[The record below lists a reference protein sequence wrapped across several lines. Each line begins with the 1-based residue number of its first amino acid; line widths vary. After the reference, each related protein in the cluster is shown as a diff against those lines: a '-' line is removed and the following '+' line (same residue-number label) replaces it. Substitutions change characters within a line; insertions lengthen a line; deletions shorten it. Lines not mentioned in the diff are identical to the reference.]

1 MSPEVTAAWVEA
13 YLKQGPDMDVDS
25 HDEFAG
31 ILNLSRNEAK
41 QLCYQ
46 YMHTQPFLR
55 YIHFSSKETA
65 YWHVLKTLKS
75 KTRVDAIGVFTNI
88 RAHMEKKYQ
97 DCTATLFAKKDTSQL

>member
-25 HDEFAG
+25 HAEFAG
-31 ILNLSRNEAK
+31 ILGLTRSEAK

-46 YMHTQPFLR
+46 YMHTQPFLK
-55 YIHFSSKETA
+55 YIHFSAKEAA
-65 YWHVLKTLKS
+65 YWYVLKTLKG
-75 KTRVDAIGVFTNI
+75 KTRVNAIWVLTKI
-88 RAHMEKKYQ
+88 RMHMEKKYQ